1 MAQACTVSHAENKRS
16 LPAWMLKASSVNETP
31 KTEDQNKQALESNVK
46 IGLVDPTNPIKRK
59 TGRRFK
65 NVDSDGAC
73 ELVGLQRC
81 EGQKARR
88 KSKGAVQDEVEEIRD
103 VMIKKGR
110 KASEGAAPNNNKKRK
125 LENIKSEASSPVS
138 IGDDIELT
146 VEDLVSIAKEYVNAD
161 KQKQHELEAKKTA
174 RCKEHSPCPTIFTE
188 ADTGISVVNA
198 PSMKELLQCTT
209 ATRNTRSS
217 EHIGDESKS
226 HQELKCPSSFLTTED
241 VAQDMLNL
249 FLGPLWSKPAGYA
262 KKSEPIES
270 ITRPTN
276 NHAPEETDWHSGVP
290 TQEEPVKKSIPPATT
305 NLVPEE
311 KDWRSELPK
320 LGEPVTKKKSS
331 LRDKVAL
338 FL

>member
-1 MAQACTVSHAENKRS
+1 
-16 LPAWMLKASSVNETP
+16 MLKASSVNEAP

-46 IGLVDPTNPIKRK
+46 IRVVDPTNPIKRK
-59 TGRRFK
+59 TGRRLK
-65 NVDSDGAC
+65 NVNSEGAS

-81 EGQKARR
+81 EGREKARR
-88 KSKGAVQDEVEEIRD
+88 KSKGDVQDEVEEIRD
-103 VMIKKGR
+103 VTIKKGR
-110 KASEGAAPNNNKKRK
+110 KAREGAAPKNNKKRK

-138 IGDDIELT
+138 IDDDINLT
-146 VEDLVSIAKEYVNAD
+146 VEDLVSIAEEYVNAD

-174 RCKEHSPCPTIFTE
+174 RCKEHSPCSTNFTE

-198 PSMKELLQCTT
+198 PPMKELLQGAT
-209 ATRNTRSS
+209 ATRNTRSI
-217 EHIGDESKS
+217 EHIGDQSKS
-226 HQELKCPSSFLTTED
+226 HQEPKCPSSFLTTED

-249 FLGPLWSKPAGYA
+249 FLGPLWSKSAGYA
-262 KKSEPIES
+262 KKSEHIET

-276 NHAPEETDWHSGVP
+276 NHVPGERDWHNEVP

-305 NLVPEE
+305 NLVPEK

-320 LGEPVTKKKSS
+320 LGEPVAKKKSS